1 MKKVFLCSFITML
14 TVVQMAIAGTGTVK
28 VKLTGVEDGNKVT
41 LTLESNAYLDAIVTT
56 TNGDYQF
63 ENVPAG
69 KHAVKVEAPGY
80 NLPPSLSVVVND
92 DGSVAPK
99 EPLKVA
105 VTRMNDNPDE
115 WHFSWQEDGST
126 GGHTTTANVNTPPEV
141 EFLGKKIVPA
151 DVPSFSILQQTYNLL
166 LADEEEPWT
175 QEYAY
180 RLVETLKT
188 IPYGG
193 DKPAKFCLTADHLGD
208 DIEVKDLGE
217 GFEVRISK
225 DAFYYANPFL
235 VSLDGVR
242 GRFFSK
248 RLHHAMVNY
257 VTDFGRDK
265 YRVNDILF
273 IRFGCKVLDINY
285 EELTRGQTNEDAGRF
300 QEFVPSEL
308 ASIINM
314 FEELPEGFHKTPHL
328 NYLIRRIN
336 GMKHPL
342 EPEAASIAWCVDNGY
357 IEFMESAFGGNNQQF
372 ETLRLI
378 LHEKTHFLWAYSFSE
393 EIRND
398 WAEVGGWYP
407 DPNAA
412 EGWSTT
418 KNTEFVTQY
427 AHSKNPNED
436 MAESVAYYLK
446 DPDKLL
452 SRAPEKYEFIRDRIM
467 HGARYISKI
476 PDHLTFE
483 VLNLFPDYD
492 YPGKIKRVDVKVE
505 GAPEEDKRLTVEIEL
520 NDLEGYDD
528 GATGAYV
535 RTSSQEYIDQFGEK
549 QFHFVDVRMSPVDGN
564 DHLLRGEATIS
575 KYCKAGYWAAG
586 DITVDN
592 AVGNQ
597 RFEGRNDVVVN
608 MYVNN
613 PLEDLESPVYEKG
626 SLRYELT
633 DSVVEDRHVQNL
645 RIICKVTD
653 NIGMKNVMCR
663 LARGNMSYYGIDTFG
678 RYDKKSQL
686 GIIDAIIPDYYPS
699 GDYFVSNIFINDST
713 GVDKWV
719 TFSESP
725 LDEPLVKVN
734 ITTPNP
740 DTEGAEIDLNRM
752 VVYAEPTHPEAPDG
766 ETLVTINLY
775 GRDNISG
782 IDHFDYALL
791 DPQGIRHET
800 STDRDWKIFFDGDPT
815 VWKRYTINCV
825 LPQGS
830 TPGIWGLAELTT
842 WDKAWNGRTYNF
854 VETVLF
860 EPDDSSTNYVLFSEL
875 TDDNILNLGLSTET
889 GTLYGFTYR
898 IIQEET
904 GQEISGDSNKA
915 KSKGRLRMAPGQWD
929 ANVDVSALPD
939 GELIVIVNILGED
952 GEVAAVRMNRVTKSS
967 STAIKDVNTTSKST
981 VDVYTVNGML
991 VKKQVVY
998 GAWKHNLQ
1006 PGIYI
1011 VNGKKEIVF

>member
-1 MKKVFLCSFITML
+1 
-14 TVVQMAIAGTGTVK
+14 
-28 VKLTGVEDGNKVT
+28 
-41 LTLESNAYLDAIVTT
+41 
-56 TNGDYQF
+56 
-63 ENVPAG
+63 
-69 KHAVKVEAPGY
+69 
-80 NLPPSLSVVVND
+80 
-92 DGSVAPK
+92 
-99 EPLKVA
+99 
-105 VTRMNDNPDE
+105 
-115 WHFSWQEDGST
+115 
-126 GGHTTTANVNTPPEV
+126 
-141 EFLGKKIVPA
+141 
-151 DVPSFSILQQTYNLL
+151 
-166 LADEEEPWT
+166 
-175 QEYAY
+175 
-180 RLVETLKT
+180 
-188 IPYGG
+188 
-193 DKPAKFCLTADHLGD
+193 
-208 DIEVKDLGE
+208 
-217 GFEVRISK
+217 
-225 DAFYYANPFL
+225 
-235 VSLDGVR
+235 
-242 GRFFSK
+242 
-248 RLHHAMVNY
+248 
-257 VTDFGRDK
+257 
-265 YRVNDILF
+265 
-273 IRFGCKVLDINY
+273 
-285 EELTRGQTNEDAGRF
+285 
-300 QEFVPSEL
+300 
-308 ASIINM
+308 
-314 FEELPEGFHKTPHL
+314 
-328 NYLIRRIN
+328 
-336 GMKHPL
+336 
-342 EPEAASIAWCVDNGY
+342 
-357 IEFMESAFGGNNQQF
+357 
-372 ETLRLI
+372 
-378 LHEKTHFLWAYSFSE
+378 
-393 EIRND
+393 
-398 WAEVGGWYP
+398 
-407 DPNAA
+407 
-412 EGWSTT
+412 
-418 KNTEFVTQY
+418 
-427 AHSKNPNED
+427 
-436 MAESVAYYLK
+436 
-446 DPDKLL
+446 
-452 SRAPEKYEFIRDRIM
+452 
-467 HGARYISKI
+467 
-476 PDHLTFE
+476 
-483 VLNLFPDYD
+483 
-492 YPGKIKRVDVKVE
+492 
-505 GAPEEDKRLTVEIEL
+505 
-520 NDLEGYDD
+520 
-528 GATGAYV
+528 
-535 RTSSQEYIDQFGEK
+535 
-549 QFHFVDVRMSPVDGN
+549 
-564 DHLLRGEATIS
+564 
-575 KYCKAGYWAAG
+575 
-586 DITVDN
+586 
-592 AVGNQ
+592 
-597 RFEGRNDVVVN
+597 

-952 GEVAAVRMNRVTKSS
+952 GEVAAVRMIRVTKSS